1 MNMSLPVRYIIIV
14 LFLIISIHYI
24 VSFTHEPYGRATSL
38 ASLKS
43 KILPSK
49 FPYSSSSDSYDN
61 FPPHAPTKEDLAE
74 LAQGRRANA
83 TFVILARNTDLS
95 GTIRS
100 IREIEDRFNRR
111 YMYPYVLLNEV
122 PFTEEFKR

>member
-1 MNMSLPVRYIIIV
+1 MGMSLPVRYIIIV

-38 ASLKS
+38 ENIKS

-49 FPYSSSSDSYDN
+49 FGSSTPASDSFEN
-61 FPPHAPTKEDLAE
+61 FPAHSPTAEELAE
-74 LAQGRRANA
+74 LVSGRRANA
-83 TFVILARNTDLS
+83 TFVILARNSDLS
-95 GTIRS
+95 GTVRS

-111 YMYPYVLLNEV
+111 YNYP
-122 PFTEEFKR
+122 